1 MYGKNRRTQPI
12 AVLQC
17 HLFIDLHE
25 SHARTGRTRH
35 VVSMI
40 CHPPSPEQ
48 CPQLTHSKTRTK
60 NAKIAVCVFPK
71 SGTGIF
77 SLWRGNFSL
86 STPKAKSF
94 RAMFSATTSAKILAR
109 KLIGYGISCIR
120 SFNAS
125 SQSVRSS
132 HLSVSAFQAFILAK
146 RPLRSSNHE

>member
-40 CHPPSPEQ
+40 RHHPFGAIPV
-48 CPQLTHSKTRTK
+48 LTHSKTRTQ

-86 STPKAKSF
+86 PAPKAKSF